1 MLAVSANVHPWYLS
15 WLLPFL
21 VRQPVPGLLLW
32 MALMPLAYE
41 SVIWWHML
49 GQWTQSPEVRW
60 WIYLPVATML
70 AVSWWLRP
78 APRITA
84 PRLTSDAGPLE

>member
-1 MLAVSANVHPWYLS
+1 
-15 WLLPFL
+15 
-21 VRQPVPGLLLW
+21 